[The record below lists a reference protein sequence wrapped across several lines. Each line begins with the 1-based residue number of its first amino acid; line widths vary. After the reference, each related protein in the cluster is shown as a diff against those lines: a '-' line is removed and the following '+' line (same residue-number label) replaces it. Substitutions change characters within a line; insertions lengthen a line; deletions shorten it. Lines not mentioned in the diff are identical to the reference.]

1 MKEFFL
7 KNIKIFLFS
16 ISVLITILIGAIVGI
31 LLVYQKGMPQI
42 TNLEDIKPV
51 VMTRIYDSNKKLL
64 KEFAVEKRI
73 ILKSTDIPKILK
85 NSIIVS
91 EDINFRKHWGI
102 NFSSIFRAVT
112 GVIFKKNLGG
122 GSTITM
128 QLARNLFL
136 YSERTKRTFSRKL
149 KEILLSIQL
158 EKKYSKDQILTF
170 YCNKIPFGGPAY
182 GVEAASKHYFGKS
195 AKEISVAEA
204 ALLTAIIPSPNGV
217 YNIFKRPD
225 NCKKRRNIILK
236 KLLAFKFISKN
247 DYEKALKEE
256 LPKEPFNDEKY
267 AVGSYFIEDIRKY
280 LESSYGDALLYEG
293 GLKVYSTLNSELQNW
308 AEKSLKEGLRALD
321 KRMGW
326 RIRKKYYNIIKNK
339 QDPKKFKPESWKGL
353 KIVKDDVVEGI
364 VESINRKKASIN
376 ILDYKGTL
384 LAKNARWTKWRLNR
398 ILKKGDVGL
407 FRIIDVDE
415 KNKKLSLSLEQEP
428 DVEGAILVVE
438 NRTGAIRAMVGGY
451 DFNKSKWNN
460 ATQAMRQ
467 TGSTIKPIVY
477 TAAIE
482 NGFTPGTLIPD
493 EPKIF
498 DNRWTQEP
506 YEPRNHTGKYI
517 GLITLRMGLEKSK
530 NLVTARIVES
540 ITPPKVVEYAKKF
553 GITSNLL
560 PVMSIG
566 LGSFEITLKDM
577 VAAYTVFP
585 NYGIR
590 VNPFYITKI
599 LDQYGNIVQE
609 NFPDRKQTV
618 EPDTAY
624 IMNYLLQGVVKY
636 GSGWRA
642 RHLKAPIGGK
652 TGTTNNYT
660 DAWFIGYTP
669 TLTVGVWV
677 GYSIQKSLGEGETGS
692 RAAAPIFVSFFEKY
706 LEKYPETHSFRIP
719 SGIIIVKIDRKTGKL
734 FSPICLYPFNE
745 AFLKGTEPVE
755 YCSEEDHLKI
765 EDYFGD
771 GAQKTSTETSDE
783 NN

>member
-1 MKEFFL
+1 
-7 KNIKIFLFS
+7 
-16 ISVLITILIGAIVGI
+16 
-31 LLVYQKGMPQI
+31 
-42 TNLEDIKPV
+42 
-51 VMTRIYDSNKKLL
+51 
-64 KEFAVEKRI
+64 
-73 ILKSTDIPKILK
+73 
-85 NSIIVS
+85 
-91 EDINFRKHWGI
+91 
-102 NFSSIFRAVT
+102 
-112 GVIFKKNLGG
+112 
-122 GSTITM
+122 
-128 QLARNLFL
+128 
-136 YSERTKRTFSRKL
+136 
-149 KEILLSIQL
+149 
-158 EKKYSKDQILTF
+158 
-170 YCNKIPFGGPAY
+170 
-182 GVEAASKHYFGKS
+182 
-195 AKEISVAEA
+195 
-204 ALLTAIIPSPNGV
+204 
-217 YNIFKRPD
+217 
-225 NCKKRRNIILK
+225 
-236 KLLAFKFISKN
+236 
-247 DYEKALKEE
+247 
-256 LPKEPFNDEKY
+256 
-267 AVGSYFIEDIRKY
+267 
-280 LESSYGDALLYEG
+280 
-293 GLKVYSTLNSELQNW
+293 
-308 AEKSLKEGLRALD
+308 
-321 KRMGW
+321 
-326 RIRKKYYNIIKNK
+326 
-339 QDPKKFKPESWKGL
+339 
-353 KIVKDDVVEGI
+353 
-364 VESINRKKASIN
+364 
-376 ILDYKGTL
+376 
-384 LAKNARWTKWRLNR
+384 
-398 ILKKGDVGL
+398 
-407 FRIIDVDE
+407 
-415 KNKKLSLSLEQEP
+415 
-428 DVEGAILVVE
+428 
-438 NRTGAIRAMVGGY
+438 
-451 DFNKSKWNN
+451 
-460 ATQAMRQ
+460 MRQ

-566 LGSFEITLKDM
+566 FGSFEIPLKDM

-642 RHLKAPIGGK
+642 RYLEAPIGGK

-706 LEKYPETHSFRIP
+706 LKKYPETHSFRIP
-719 SGIIIVKIDRKTGKL
+719 SGVIMVKIDRKTGKL
-734 FSPICLYPFNE
+734 FSPICLYPFTE

-765 EDYFGD
+765 EDYFGES
-771 GAQKTSTETSDE
+771 AQKTSTENSDE